1 MDDLAIH
8 DFFTCN
14 AKISTVAGS
23 IITAPLKLSF
33 VGERCFL
40 YRSLQSSTPIAQAE
54 TIGLGTEGA
63 TLSLLG
69 SSGDFY
75 VGSYCPDWQHLFHS
89 SE

>member
-40 YRSLQSSTPIAQAE
+40 YRSLQSSTPIGQAE
-54 TIGLGTEGA
+54 TIGLGTEGGD
-63 TLSLLG
+63 TQSTWFVR
-69 SSGDFY
+69 GDF
-75 VGSYCPDWQHLFHS
+75 
-89 SE
+89 